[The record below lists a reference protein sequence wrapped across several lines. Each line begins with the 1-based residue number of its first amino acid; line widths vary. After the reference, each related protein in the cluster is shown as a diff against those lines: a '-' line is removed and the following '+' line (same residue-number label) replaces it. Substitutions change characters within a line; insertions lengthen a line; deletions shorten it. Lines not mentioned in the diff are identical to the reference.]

1 MLSREVA
8 LSPPDIERIAGNV
21 SKLGGYAL
29 GLVEHFDLG
38 IDRALFQHHL
48 SRTQDHVR
56 TMAGSAG
63 SALVDL
69 RPKGYS
75 NQALLEATEMAW
87 NYPQD
92 LRFAA
97 GSCMISRMYARW
109 MSEDN
114 LKRALVAKVLYAC
127 QEGIL
132 DDVIDKGPSGYL
144 EAKDLYHLVLSSMT
158 DPSLNPNAF
167 MKRLMGGLGQDQ
179 LDLFETIVTIALHF
193 NRLFH
198 DSPHGSQLFYEME
211 KLEERAALGQAL
223 TMFQKEATLDLGK
236 VSSIAK
242 SFHAADPTLTWYERL
257 ASYIG
262 GAGRLNLIDAAFV
275 DRRFRTGKLKTLLK
289 GWTLYDAVIIL
300 LNTVGGIHQD
310 LRDGLANLSLVAM
323 REEELTPL
331 RSLRGYKPE
340 LTMDDYRTHIVRL
353 ANLASRG
360 LEIVL
365 PAYADPHQYFPFSA
379 VMLPVVLL
387 AEWIGK
393 NDEMIH
399 AYIEAAAPT
408 IRQAAE
414 RSAETP
420 ARKGERA
427 KGRGRPRGN
436 TA

>member
-8 LSPPDIERIAGNV
+8 LSPADVERIAGNV

-38 IDRALFQHHL
+38 IDRDLFQHHL
-48 SRTQDHVR
+48 MRTQDHVR
-56 TMAGSAG
+56 TMVGSAG
-63 SALVDL
+63 SVLVDL
-69 RPKGYS
+69 RPKGFS
-75 NQALLEATEMAW
+75 HQALFEATNLAW

-132 DDVIDKGPSGYL
+132 DDVIDKGPAGYL

-167 MKRLMGGLGQDQ
+167 MKRLMGGLGQEQ
-179 LDLFETIVTIALHF
+179 LDLFETIVTITLHF

-198 DSPHGSQLFYEME
+198 DSPHGGRLFYEME

-223 TMFQKEATLDLGK
+223 TMFQKEATLDIPKLA
-236 VSSIAK
+236 SIAR
-242 SFHAADPTLTWYERL
+242 SFHAADGSLTWYERL

-262 GAGRLNLIDAAFV
+262 GAARLNLIDAAFV
-275 DRRFRTGKLKTLLK
+275 DRRLRAGKLKTLLK
-289 GWTLYDAVIIL
+289 GWSLYDTVIIL

-310 LRDGLANLSLVAM
+310 LRDGLVNLSLVAM
-323 REEELTPL
+323 REKELRPL
-331 RSLRGYKPE
+331 RTLQGFKPE
-340 LTMDDYRTHIVRL
+340 LTLDDYRTHIVRL
-353 ANLASRG
+353 ANIASRG
-360 LEIVL
+360 LEIVS
-365 PAYADPHQYFPFSA
+365 PSYADPHQYFPFSA

-399 AYIEAAAPT
+399 AYIEAAAPS
-408 IRQAAE
+408 IRRAAE
-414 RSAETP
+414 RSPRTRAPQAEET
-420 ARKGERA
+420 ARRSRV
-427 KGRGRPRGN
+427 RG
-436 TA
+436 

>member
-8 LSPPDIERIAGNV
+8 LSPADVERIAGNV

-29 GLVEHFDLG
+29 GLIDHFELGVDKDLF
-38 IDRALFQHHL
+38 RHHL
-48 SRTQDHVR
+48 KRTQDHVR

-63 SALVDL
+63 AVLVDL
-69 RPKGYS
+69 RPRGFS
-75 NQALLEATEMAW
+75 NQALLEATDLAW

-97 GSCMISRMYARW
+97 GSCMMSRMYAGR

-167 MKRLMGGLGQDQ
+167 MKRLMGGLGQEQ
-179 LDLFETIVTIALHF
+179 LDLFETIVRITLHF

-198 DSPHGSQLFYEME
+198 DSPHGGRLFYEME

-223 TMFQKEATLDLGK
+223 TMFQKEATLDLPK
-236 VSSIAK
+236 LASIAE
-242 SFHAADPTLTWYERL
+242 SFPSADGSLTWYERL

-262 GAGRLNLIDAAFV
+262 GATRLNLIDASFV
-275 DRRFRTGKLKTLLK
+275 DRRLPARKLKTLLK
-289 GWTLYDAVIIL
+289 GWSLYDTVIIL

-323 REEELTPL
+323 REKELRPL
-331 RSLRGYKPE
+331 RSLQGFKPD
-340 LTMDDYRTHIVRL
+340 LTLDDYRTHIVRL
-353 ANLASRG
+353 ASIASRG
-360 LEIVL
+360 LEIVSS
-365 PAYADPHQYFPFSA
+365 AYPDPEQYFPFSA

-387 AEWIGK
+387 ADWIGK

-399 AYIEAAAPT
+399 AYVEAAAPS
-408 IRQAAE
+408 IRRAAE
-414 RSAETP
+414 SSTRTP
-420 ARKGERA
+420 APLKEKTATRNRV
-427 KGRGRPRGN
+427 RG
-436 TA
+436 

>member
-8 LSPPDIERIAGNV
+8 LSSADVERIAGNV

-29 GLVEHFDLG
+29 GLIEHFDLG
-38 IDRALFQHHL
+38 VDRDLFQHHL
-48 SRTQDHVR
+48 ARTQDHVR

-63 SALVDL
+63 SVLVDL

-75 NQALLEATEMAW
+75 HQALLEATEMAW

-109 MSEDN
+109 MSEEN
-114 LKRALVAKVLYAC
+114 L
-127 QEGIL
+127 
-132 DDVIDKGPSGYL
+132 SGYL

-158 DPSLNPNAF
+158 NPSLNPNAF
-167 MKRLMGGLGQDQ
+167 MKRLMGDLGQDQ

-198 DSPHGSQLFYEME
+198 DSPHGGQLFYEME

-223 TMFQKEATLDLGK
+223 TMFQKEATFDLDK

-242 SFHAADPTLTWYERL
+242 SFYAADGSLTWYERL

-262 GAGRLNLIDAAFV
+262 GAARLNLIDAAFV
-275 DRRFRTGKLKTLLK
+275 DRRLRAGKLKTLLK
-289 GWTLYDAVIIL
+289 GWSLYDVVIIL

-310 LRDGLANLSLVAM
+310 LREGLANLSLVAM
-323 REEELTPL
+323 RQKELT
-331 RSLRGYKPE
+331 SLHSLQGYKPE
-340 LTMDDYRTHIVRL
+340 LTLEDYRTHIVRL

-360 LEIVL
+360 LEIIV
-365 PAYADPHQYFPFSA
+365 PAYPDPHQYFPFSA

-387 AEWIGK
+387 ADWIGK

-399 AYIEAAAPT
+399 AYIEAAGPS
-408 IRQAAE
+408 IRKAADRSE
-414 RSAETP
+414 RIPERQRERLKKRALVPGKSA
-420 ARKGERA
+420 
-427 KGRGRPRGN
+427 
-436 TA
+436 

>member
-8 LSPPDIERIAGNV
+8 LSFADIERIAGNV

-29 GLVEHFDLG
+29 GLIEHFDLG
-38 IDRALFQHHL
+38 VDRDLFQHHL
-48 SRTQDHVR
+48 ARTQDHVR

-63 SALVDL
+63 SVLVDL

-75 NQALLEATEMAW
+75 HQALLETTEMAW

-109 MSEDN
+109 MSEEN

-158 DPSLNPNAF
+158 NPSLNPNAF
-167 MKRLMGGLGQDQ
+167 MKRLMGDLGQDQ

-198 DSPHGSQLFYEME
+198 DSPHGGQLFYEME

-223 TMFQKEATLDLGK
+223 TMFQKEATFDLDK

-242 SFHAADPTLTWYERL
+242 SFHAADGSLTWYERL

-262 GAGRLNLIDAAFV
+262 GAARLNLIDAAFV
-275 DRRFRTGKLKTLLK
+275 DRRLRMGKLRTLLK
-289 GWTLYDAVIIL
+289 GWSLYDVVIIL
-300 LNTVGGIHQD
+300 LNTMGGIHQD
-310 LRDGLANLSLVAM
+310 LHEGLANLSLVAM
-323 REEELTPL
+323 RQKELTPL
-331 RSLRGYKPE
+331 HSLQGYKPE
-340 LTMDDYRTHIVRL
+340 LTLEDYRTHIVRL

-360 LEIVL
+360 LEIIV
-365 PAYADPHQYFPFSA
+365 PAYPDPHQYFPFSA

-387 AEWIGK
+387 ADWIGK

-399 AYIEAAAPT
+399 AYVEAAAPS
-408 IRQAAE
+408 IRKAAD
-414 RSAETP
+414 RS
-420 ARKGERA
+420 ERA
-427 KGRGRPRGN
+427 PERKRGRVEKRALIQGKS
-436 TA
+436 A